1 MKSKHAPSQKTAGS
15 SRLQQKILLATSI
28 MLKEME
34 PRKKEAILKFLKGT
48 MELNEEEERLFE
60 ERMAE
65 LKEILE
71 MEDAG
76 PKKRN
81 PEV

>member
-1 MKSKHAPSQKTAGS
+1 MKSKNDPSQKMAGS
-15 SRLQQKILLATSI
+15 PQLQRKILMATSI
-28 MLKEME
+28 MVKEME
-34 PRKKEAILKFLKGT
+34 SRKKEAILKFLKGT

-65 LKEILE
+65 LKGILE

>member
-1 MKSKHAPSQKTAGS
+1 MKTNNDPSQKTAGS
-15 SRLQQKILLATSI
+15 SQLQQKILLATSI

-34 PRKKEAILKFLKGT
+34 PRKKEAILNFLKGM
-48 MELNEEEERLFE
+48 MELDEEEERLFE

-65 LKEILE
+65 LEGILE
-71 MEDAG
+71 MEDTK